1 MRLRGVTHLFMQ
13 NAYGTF
19 VVCGVVGRILSIFGL
34 EVFAL
39 CVWSGVPLV
48 TAKAWA
54 PQREPLVTVSLEPS
68 FGRGSLRNF

>member
-1 MRLRGVTHLFMQ
+1 MRLRGATHLLIQ
-13 NAYGTF
+13 NAYGAF
-19 VVCGVVGRILSIFGL
+19 VVCGVVGRILSICCL

-54 PQREPLVTVSLEPS
+54 PQRVPLVTVSLEPR